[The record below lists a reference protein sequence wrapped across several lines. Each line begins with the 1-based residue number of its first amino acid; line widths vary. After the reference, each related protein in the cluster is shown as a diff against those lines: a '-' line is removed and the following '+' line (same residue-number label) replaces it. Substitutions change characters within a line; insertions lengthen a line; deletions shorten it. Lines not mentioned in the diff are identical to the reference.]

1 MRIIFEIAAN
11 HTDVINDIVTQC
23 EDSCLIKEKE
33 NLSGDQIIAIIA
45 IVTPV
50 VWALVEKYLPDRM
63 VTIQIELDEET
74 TVTISERSIERALM
88 KAKKIRSEW
97 EKNKNN

>member
-11 HTDVINDIVTQC
+11 HTDVINDIVAQC